1 MSKLK
6 KLPEKNLRFILKRMK
21 DDIDRFGRPN
31 DFISGSNRSIIND
44 IFDDIGLTLDTD
56 DLSFIFALY
65 KLNPNPEVGNLQI
78 QKLLG
83 YMESTKNMA
92 TIKKFEDL
100 EIWKEAR
107 KLSKEI
113 ITIAKESD
121 LKTDFRLKDQIKASS
136 GSVMDNIAEGF
147 ERNGNLEF
155 RQFLSIAKGSAG
167 ESRSQLYRVLD
178 FNYINDEKFNV
189 LRIDYENL
197 SGKINN
203 FISYLNKKD
212 FKGTKFQ

>member
-1 MSKLK
+1 
-6 KLPEKNLRFILKRMK
+6 
-21 DDIDRFGRPN
+21 
-31 DFISGSNRSIIND
+31 
-44 IFDDIGLTLDTD
+44 
-56 DLSFIFALY
+56 
-65 KLNPNPEVGNLQI
+65 
-78 QKLLG
+78 
-83 YMESTKNMA
+83 MA
-92 TIKKFEDL
+92 TTTKFEDL

-107 KLSKEI
+107 RLAKEI
-113 ITIAKESD
+113 HIISVESD
-121 LKTDFRLKDQIKASS
+121 LKNDFRFKDQIKASS

-167 ESRSQLYRVLD
+167 ETRSQLYRVLD
-178 FNYINDEKFNV
+178 YNYINEEKFEI
-189 LRIDYENL
+189 LKTDFENL